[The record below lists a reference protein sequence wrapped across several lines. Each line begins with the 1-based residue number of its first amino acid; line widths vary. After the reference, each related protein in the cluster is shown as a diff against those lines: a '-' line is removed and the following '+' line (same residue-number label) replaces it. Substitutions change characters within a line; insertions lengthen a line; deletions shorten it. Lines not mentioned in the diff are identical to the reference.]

1 VVASAAVNGT
11 APTAVRRVAVIP
23 GDGIGPEVIAVAVRV
38 LQTVGEIA
46 GRRLEFVEFDWSA
59 DRYLRDGTTLPADAP
74 AQLVQEF
81 DAILF
86 GALGDPRVPDNRHA
100 AEILLGLRFRLDLYV
115 NLRPCQLLDARLT
128 PLRGRSEQDLNFV
141 ILRENT
147 EGPYVGLG
155 GVFRRAMPEE
165 LGLEVDINTAR
176 GAERILRYGFDYA
189 RRNGLKRLCMTDKS
203 NAMPHGHGLWQRVFQ
218 RLRTEYADIEA
229 RHLYV
234 DTLAAELVRD
244 PGQFQVIVA
253 PNLLGDILS
262 DLGAQ
267 LVGGLGLAPSANLH
281 PGRIGLYE
289 PVHGSAPSLAG
300 RNLANPMGAVLSS
313 ALLVEDFGWRREA
326 RAIRDVVQTAIRTGQ
341 TTPDLGGSQGTQQVG
356 DWLCNELIR
365 RGLPED

>member
-1 VVASAAVNGT
+1 VVASAPVD
-11 APTAVRRVAVIP
+11 PTARADLRRIAVIP

-38 LQTVGEIA
+38 LETVTQIS
-46 GRRLEFVEFDWSA
+46 GRRLEFETFDWSA

-74 AQLVQEF
+74 ARLAREF

-100 AEILLGLRFRLDLYV
+100 ADILLGLRFRLDLYV

-128 PLRGRSEQDLNFV
+128 PLRERGEQDLRFV
-141 ILRENT
+141 IVRENT

-155 GVFRRAMPEE
+155 GVFRPAMPEE
-165 LGLEVDINTAR
+165 LGLEVDISTAR
-176 GAERILRYGFDYA
+176 GVERILRFGFEYA
-189 RRNGLKRLCMTDKS
+189 RRHGLNRLCMTDKS
-203 NAMPHGHGLWQRVFQ
+203 NAMPHAHGLWQRVFQ
-218 RLRTEYADIEA
+218 RLRSEYSDIEA

-234 DTLAAELVRD
+234 DTLAAELIRD
-244 PGQFQVIVA
+244 PRQFQVIVA

-289 PVHGSAPSLAG
+289 PVHGSAPPLAG
-300 RNLANPMGAVLSS
+300 RNIANPMGAVLSS
-313 ALLVEDFGWRREA
+313 ALMIEDFGWQPEA
-326 RAIRDVVQTAIRTGQ
+326 RAIRAVVQAAIRAGQ
-341 TTPDLGGSQGTQQVG
+341 TTPDLGGSSGTRQVG
-356 DWLCNELIR
+356 DWLCNELLR
-365 RGLPED
+365 QGLPED